1 MTMAFAFPP
10 GYGCESRLPTARSN
24 FLCAIALSPPRAAV
38 TPCEYTHTH
47 THTHTR
53 ARASTHT
60 MHTAREE
67 GRIGD
72 GWGGRHTLT

>member
-1 MTMAFAFPP
+1 MAFAFPP

-24 FLCAIALSPPRAAV
+24 LLSAIALPPASAAV

-47 THTHTR
+47 THTR
-53 ARASTHT
+53 ARARAHT
-60 MHTAREE
+60 MHTARKE